1 MPGVIHQP
9 MRRRI
14 ARPMTVAVLVVIAT
28 LAHFWL
34 SSDRRPLDPEA
45 LSEGFHGVARV
56 VDGDTLL
63 LDSGARVRLIGVDTP
78 ETVKPESA
86 VEAFGPEAAAY
97 TERFVADAGGRVYL
111 RFDRERKD
119 RFDRFLA
126 YVFHGERMLNEELV
140 FQGLARARTEFSYSE
155 AVKRRF
161 RQAEAD
167 AKTQGR
173 GIWGPRENP

>member
-14 ARPMTVAVLVVIAT
+14 ARPMTVAVPVVLVA
-28 LAHFWL
+28 LAQFWL
-34 SSDRRPLDPEA
+34 SSDCRPRDPEA
-45 LSEGFHGVARV
+45 LGEGFYRVARV

-97 TERFVADAGGRVYL
+97 TERFVADAGGKFYL

-155 AVKRRF
+155 AVKRRL

>member
-1 MPGVIHQP
+1 MPGAIHQP

-14 ARPMTVAVLVVIAT
+14 GRPMTVAAPVL
-28 LAHFWL
+28 LAALAQLWL
-34 SSDRRPLDPEA
+34 SSDCRPRDPEA
-45 LSEGFHGVARV
+45 LGEGFHRVARV

-63 LDSGARVRLIGVDTP
+63 LDNGARVRLIGVDTP
-78 ETVKPESA
+78 ETVKPDSA

-97 TERFVADAGGRVYL
+97 TGRFVADAGGRVYL

-126 YVFHGERMLNEELV
+126 YVFHDERMLNEELV
-140 FQGLARARTEFSYSE
+140 FHGLARARTEFSYSE
-155 AVKRRF
+155 AVKRRL

-167 AKTQGR
+167 AKTAGR
-173 GIWGPRENP
+173 GIWGPDEHR